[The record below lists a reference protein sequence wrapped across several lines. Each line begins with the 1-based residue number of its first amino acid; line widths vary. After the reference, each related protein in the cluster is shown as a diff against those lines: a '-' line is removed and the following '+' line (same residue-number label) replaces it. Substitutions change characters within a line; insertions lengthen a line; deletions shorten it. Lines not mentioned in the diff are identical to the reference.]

1 MLQCEHK
8 ESALSPMILTHV
20 KPFDN
25 KEIQASQNA
34 FPARIIM
41 SFNKKFFRMHIL
53 CAKNMQQL
61 HKNSR

>member
-25 KEIQASQNA
+25 KEIQAYLTA
-34 FPARIIM
+34 FLVRRIM

>member
-1 MLQCEHK
+1 MLLCEHK

-25 KEIQASQNA
+25 KEIQTSHNA
-34 FPARIIM
+34 FTVRIIM
-41 SFNKKFFRMHIL
+41 SFNKKLFRMHIL

>member
-1 MLQCEHK
+1 MLLCEHK

-25 KEIQASQNA
+25 KEIQTSQNA
-34 FPARIIM
+34 FTVRIIM
-41 SFNKKFFRMHIL
+41 SFNKKFFHMHIL

-61 HKNSR
+61 HKNGR

>member
-8 ESALSPMILTHV
+8 ESALSPMILTYV

-25 KEIQASQNA
+25 KEIQTSQNA
-34 FPARIIM
+34 FTVRIIM
-41 SFNKKFFRMHIL
+41 SFNRKFFRMHIL

-61 HKNSR
+61 HNNGR